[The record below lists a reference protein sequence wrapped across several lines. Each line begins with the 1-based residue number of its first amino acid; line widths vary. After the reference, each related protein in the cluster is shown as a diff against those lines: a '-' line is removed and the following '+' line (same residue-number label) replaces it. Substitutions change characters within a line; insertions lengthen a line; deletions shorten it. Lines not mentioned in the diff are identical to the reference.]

1 MRTQSMTIVA
11 VLIAPI
17 VASAAT
23 RSTSGSP
30 PAASRTVA
38 GDTTSCLDTLHASDS
53 VSAVVTMSVRARD
66 AKTTLPPDFE
76 GLLVQEISSRL
87 KAPRSLLLGV
97 IAGWDQCD
105 ATGHHGCKGAAMT
118 FGSSAYATAHPTG
131 ELSRIG
137 VIDLS
142 LTPTFADTVRAV
154 LEKIGKEKMSPP
166 FYDGRDSIPLRISI
180 GVQQYPDTIQAHRPL
195 FRISIPHYKLPFT
208 FAEWP
213 KNAKPPKYPSVAES
227 RGVGDT
233 VAVTFTI
240 LADGRVDPQSIDVQA
255 GHYSDFV
262 QSVFDHLATV
272 RYLPAH
278 LGGCSVAMRGG
289 QSFGFNVPR

>member
-1 MRTQSMTIVA
+1 MIPSRVA
-11 VLIAPI
+11 ALAFLLAPMFGGG
-17 VASAAT
+17 AT
-23 RSTSGSP
+23 DFRSPFSP
-30 PAASRTVA
+30 TAPRTVLR
-38 GDTTSCLDTLHASDS
+38 DTTSCLDTLHVSDS

-97 IAGWDQCD
+97 MAGWDQCD
-105 ATGHHGCKGAAMT
+105 ATGCKGAAVT
-118 FGSSAYATAHPTG
+118 FGSTAYATAHPPG

-142 LTPTFADTVRAV
+142 LTPTFADSVRGV
-154 LEKIGKEKMSPP
+154 LEKISKEKMSPP
-166 FYDGRDSIPLRISI
+166 FFDRRDSIPLRISI
-180 GVQQYPDTIQAHRPL
+180 GVQRYSDTIPAHRRL

-213 KNAKPPKYPSVAES
+213 KNAKAPKYPSIAES

-233 VAVTFTI
+233 VAVTFTV
-240 LADGRVDPQSIDVQA
+240 LADGRVDPQSMDVQA
-255 GHYSDFV
+255 GHYFDFV

-272 RYLPAH
+272 RYRPAY
-278 LGGCSVAMRGG
+278 LGGCTVAMRAA
-289 QSFGFNVPR
+289 QSFAFKVPR

>member
-1 MRTQSMTIVA
+1 MVTNRMAWLAI
-11 VLIAPI
+11 LLAPI
-17 VASAAT
+17 VAGAAT
-23 RSTSGSP
+23 HFTSATL
-30 PAASRTVA
+30 PATRETIAH
-38 GDTTSCLDTLHASDS
+38 DTTACLDTLHASDS
-53 VSAVVTMSVRARD
+53 ISAVVTMSVRARD

-105 ATGHHGCKGAAMT
+105 ATGHHGCKGAVVT
-118 FGSSAYATAHPTG
+118 FGSNAYATAHPTG

-137 VIDLS
+137 VVDLS
-142 LTPTFADTVRAV
+142 LTPTFADSVRAV

-166 FYDGRDSIPLRISI
+166 FFDGRDSIPLRISI
-180 GVQQYPDTIQAHRPL
+180 GVQQYPDTLQAHRPL

-213 KNAKPPKYPSVAES
+213 KNAKGPKYPSFAES
-227 RGVGDT
+227 RGVGDII
-233 VAVTFTI
+233 AVTFTI
-240 LADGRVDPQSIDVQA
+240 LADGRVDPQSMDVQA
-255 GHYSDFV
+255 GHYFDFV
-262 QSVFDHLATV
+262 QSVFDHLAAV

-289 QSFGFNVPR
+289 QSFAFKVPR